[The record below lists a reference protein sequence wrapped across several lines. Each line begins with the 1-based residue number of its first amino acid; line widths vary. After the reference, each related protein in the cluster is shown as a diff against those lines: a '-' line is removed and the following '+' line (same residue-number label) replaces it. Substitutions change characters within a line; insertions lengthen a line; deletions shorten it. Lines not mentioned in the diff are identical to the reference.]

1 MGYADGLQRCLSQGK
16 GAVYIRGKRC
26 AILGNVCMDMVMVA
40 LDDLQIAPG
49 EEAVLIGPEQSASAM
64 AKDAGTISYEI
75 LTGLGARIPRLYLQ
89 D

>member
-1 MGYADGLQRCLSQGK
+1 
-16 GAVYIRGKRC
+16 
-26 AILGNVCMDMVMVA
+26 MDMVMVE
-40 LDDLQIAPG
+40 LGDLQITPG
-49 EEAVLIGPEQSASAM
+49 EEAVLIGPEQSAGTM

>member
-26 AILGNVCMDMVMVA
+26 AILGNVCMDMVMVE
-40 LDDLQIAPG
+40 LTDLQIAPG
-49 EEAVLIGPEQSASAM
+49 EEAVLIGTEQSASAM

-75 LTGLGARIPRLYLQ
+75 LTGRGARIPRLYLQ

>member
-1 MGYADGLQRCLSQGK
+1 
-16 GAVYIRGKRC
+16 
-26 AILGNVCMDMVMVA
+26 MDMVMVE
-40 LDDLQIAPG
+40 LGDLQISPG
-49 EEAVLIGPEQSASAM
+49 EEAVLIGPEQSAETM